1 MNRFCRLPVESLET
15 RTLLHSS
22 SVSGNTLTI
31 TGGATNDVF
40 AITSTE
46 TSFTVFIN
54 DGGTDETP
62 ETYLYSVINRI
73 VIFGGNG
80 NDRVSA
86 EAVKVPMQ
94 LYGQSGRDTLL
105 GGSAG
110 DRIVGGGSR
119 DIISGN
125 GGNDRIEGS
134 AGPDRLSGGGGNDTV
149 DYSGRATGVT
159 VNMQTDNGD
168 GEAGENDDVRN
179 DVETIIGSNFNDNI
193 TANGKRNYRF
203 EGNDGVDILIGGSG
217 NDTLIG
223 GNGVDDLKGNA
234 GNDLLIGNDDG
245 TGLLDTDRLDGGSG
259 TDVAQANG
267 NDEVLN
273 VP

>member
-1 MNRFCRLPVESLET
+1 MVRRHRSVSESLES
-15 RTLLHSS
+15 RCLLHSS
-22 SVSGNTLTI
+22 VVNGSTLTI
-31 TGGATNDVF
+31 TGGAESDVF

-46 TSFTVFIN
+46 TSFTVFIT
-54 DGGTDETP
+54 DGGVAETP

-73 VIFGGNG
+73 VIFAGDG

-86 EAVKVPMQ
+86 EAVTVPMQ
-94 LYGQSGRDTLL
+94 LYGQSGKDTLL
-105 GGSAG
+105 GGTAG

-119 DIISGN
+119 DIINGN
-125 GGNDRIEGS
+125 GGNDRLEGS
-134 AGPDRLSGGGGNDTV
+134 AGPDRLAGGGGNDTV
-149 DYSGRATGVT
+149 DYSGRASGVT

-193 TANGKRNYRF
+193 TANGTRNYRF
-203 EGNDGVDILIGGSG
+203 EGRNGVDILIGGSG
-217 NDTLIG
+217 NDTLKG
-223 GNGVDDLKGNA
+223 GLGVDDMKGNA

-259 TDVAQANG
+259 TDVAQAG
-267 NDEVLN
+267 SNDEVLN